1 MPPPTL
7 GGMVATMAQNPDP
20 ERLTGEILRYGTIA
34 SVDLG
39 NATCTVESGD
49 IVTGDLPWVAQ
60 RAGAVLAWSPP
71 TVGEQCLLLAP
82 EGDLACGLVIV
93 GLYSDACPAP
103 SSSPDITLLK
113 FPDGAILS
121 YDHAAHALA
130 ATLPAGGTVAI
141 TADGGVTIDGPLQV
155 NGKVTATEDVVA
167 AGVSLKDHK
176 HGQVQ
181 AGTAQSGK
189 PV

>member
-1 MPPPTL
+1 
-7 GGMVATMAQNPDP
+7 MVATMAQNPDT
-20 ERLTGEILRYGTIA
+20 ERLTGEVLRFGTIA
-34 SVDLG
+34 SVDLA

-49 IVTGDLPWVAQ
+49 IITGDLPWIAQ
-60 RAGAVLAWSPP
+60 RAGAVITWSPP

-82 EGDLACGLVIV
+82 EGDIACGLVIV
-93 GLYSDACPAP
+93 GLYSDTCPPP
-103 SSSPDITLLK
+103 SSSADITLLK

-121 YDHAAHALA
+121 YDHAAHALSA
-130 ATLPAGGTVAI
+130 KLPAGGTVAI

-167 AGVSLKDHK
+167 AGISLKDHR

-189 PV
+189 PI